1 MNLEGM
7 SISEYRILLG
17 KTHPDLEK
25 ILKDTS
31 VVGTVQLLNKEGYYD
46 QVFTEVSFYEVKGID
61 SRANEFW
68 SLGFFRSEKKAEE
81 RIVEETKLDKKLKL
95 RHRRYLVVTH
105 VFRD

>member
-25 ILKDTS
+25 ILQDTS
-31 VVGTVQLLNKEGYYD
+31 VVGTVKLLNQEGYYD
-46 QVFTEVSFYEVKGID
+46 QVFTEVSFYEAKG
-61 SRANEFW
+61 SNGSSSEQWR
-68 SLGFFRSEKKAEE
+68 LGFYRSEKKAEE

-95 RHRRYLVVTH
+95 RHRRYYIVTH

>member
-17 KTHPDLEK
+17 KTHPGLEK
-25 ILKDTS
+25 ILQDSS
-31 VVGTVQLLNKEGYYD
+31 VVGTVKLLNQEGHYD
-46 QVFTEVSFYEVKGID
+46 QVITPVEFFEVKG
-61 SRANEFW
+61 ANRSSEQW
-68 SLGFFRSEKKAEE
+68 RLGFFRSEKKAEE

-95 RHRRYLVVTH
+95 KHRRYYIVTH

>member
-25 ILKDTS
+25 IFKDTS
-31 VVGTVQLLNKEGYYD
+31 VVGTVKLLNQEGYYD
-46 QVFTEVSFYEVKGID
+46 REITEVSFFEVKG
-61 SRANEFW
+61 SNQSSSEQWR
-68 SLGFFRSEKKAEE
+68 LGFFRSEKKAEE
-81 RIVEETKLDKKLKL
+81 RIVVEVALDKKLKL
-95 RHRRYLVVTH
+95 KRRRYYIVTH

>member
-25 ILKDTS
+25 ILQDSS
-31 VVGTVQLLNKEGYYD
+31 VVGTVKLLNNEGYYD
-46 QVFTEVSFYEVKGID
+46 KVFAEVEFFEVQG
-61 SRANEFW
+61 SNRSAETW
-68 SLGFFRSEKKAEE
+68 RLGFYRNEQKAQE

-95 RHRRYLVVTH
+95 RHRRYFIVTH

>member
-7 SISEYRILLG
+7 TISEYRILLG

-31 VVGTVQLLNKEGYYD
+31 VVGTVTLLNQEGYFD
-46 QVFTEVSFYEVKGID
+46 QEITEVEFFEVKGSD
-61 SRANEFW
+61 DRSYDTWR
-68 SLGFFRSEKKAEE
+68 LGFFRSKKKADE
-81 RIVEETKLDKKLKL
+81 RIVEEIALNKKLKL
-95 RHRRYLVVTH
+95 RHRTYFVVTH